1 MKEPGPGG
9 KSYVLRTTAEDVVGS
24 WRTQGLSHLAKYLSK
39 VAESSMPGET
49 EAGKLLAET

>member
-1 MKEPGPGG
+1 
-9 KSYVLRTTAEDVVGS
+9 VLRTTAEDVVGS